1 MRSFCAPSAARGRDD
16 VASAAAVSHVAHRL
30 DTRSGAFALAPSS
43 SPSVDRAATARV
55 VVVIVIVVD
64 VVARRPLA
72 HSAACDGVNAADV
85 TEERVIL

>member
-30 DTRSGAFALAPSS
+30 DTRSDAFAFAPSS
-43 SPSVDRAATARV
+43 SPSVDRAAIARRV
-55 VVVIVIVVD
+55 VVD

-72 HSAACDGVNAADV
+72 HRAACDGVNAADA